1 MSFSRILNHMT
12 SYPSE
17 AKACLNNIYEFSP
30 YLKENT
36 HFTITKINWLVPF
49 KETIPVYT
57 ENHMRPIN
65 TNGQLLTRIAGGTY
79 SSHWAL
85 KD

>member
-1 MSFSRILNHMT
+1 MNSVHT
-12 SYPSE
+12 S
-17 AKACLNNIYEFSP
+17 K
-30 YLKENT
+30 KT
-36 HFTITKINWLVPF
+36 HTSQLQRSNWLVPF

-57 ENHMRPIN
+57 ENHMIPIN